1 MIELLGY
8 SALSLMIVKLFTP
21 LNPVRE
27 RVIDFLV
34 RTMVSRNWGWL
45 QSIIIVLTCSMC
57 FSFWATLMYTQDIWK
72 ATIVAVMTRLID
84 LTIEFL
90 DNGDK

>member
-21 LNPVRE
+21 LDPVRE
-27 RVIDFLV
+27 RVIDFIIRLMIK
-34 RTMVSRNWGWL
+34 RSWYWL
-45 QSIIIVLTCSMC
+45 QSLVIVLTCSMC
-57 FSFWATLMYTQDIWK
+57 FSFWATLLYTQDIWK

-90 DNGDK
+90 DNGNK

>member
-21 LNPVRE
+21 LDPVRE
-27 RVIDFLV
+27 RVIDFIIRL
-34 RTMVSRNWGWL
+34 MIKRNWYWL
-45 QSIIIVLTCSMC
+45 QSIVIVLTCSMC
-57 FSFWATLMYTQDIWK
+57 FSFWATLLYTQDIWK
-72 ATIVAVMTRLID
+72 ATIVSVMTRLID

-90 DNGDK
+90 DGDKT

>member
-34 RTMVSRNWGWL
+34 RTMVRRNWGWL
-45 QSIIIVLTCSMC
+45 QSVIIVLMCPMC
-57 FSFWATLMYTQDIWK
+57 FSFWATLLYTQDIWK

-90 DNGDK
+90 ENEHK

>member
-21 LNPVRE
+21 LDPVRE
-27 RVIDFLV
+27 RVIDFIIRL
-34 RTMVSRNWGWL
+34 MIKRNWYWL
-45 QSIIIVLTCSMC
+45 QSLVIVLTCSIC
-57 FSFWATLMYTQDIWK
+57 VSVWATLLYTQDIWK

-90 DNGDK
+90 DGDQT

>member
-21 LNPVRE
+21 LNSVRE
-27 RVIDFLV
+27 SVINFLI

-45 QSIIIVLTCSMC
+45 QPVIIVLTCPMC
-57 FSFWATLMYTQDIWK
+57 FSFWATLLYTQDIWK
-72 ATIVAVMTRLID
+72 ATIVAIMTRLID

-90 DNGDK
+90 DNEHK

>member
-21 LNPVRE
+21 LHSVRE
-27 RVIDFLV
+27 RIINFLI

-45 QSIIIVLTCSMC
+45 QSVIIVLTCPMC
-57 FSFWATLMYTQDIWK
+57 FSFWATLLYTQDIWK

-90 DNGDK
+90 EDEHK

>member
-21 LNPVRE
+21 LDPVRE
-27 RVIDFLV
+27 RVIDFIIRL
-34 RTMVSRNWGWL
+34 MIKRNWYWL
-45 QSIIIVLTCSMC
+45 QSLVIVLTCSMC
-57 FSFWATLMYTQDIWK
+57 FSFWATLLYTQDIWK

-90 DNGDK
+90 DGDQT

>member
-21 LNPVRE
+21 LDSVRE
-27 RVIDFLV
+27 RVIDFIIRL
-34 RTMVSRNWGWL
+34 MIKRNWYWL
-45 QSIIIVLTCSMC
+45 QSLVIVLTCSMC
-57 FSFWATLMYTQDIWK
+57 FSFWATLLYTQDIWK
-72 ATIVAVMTRLID
+72 AAIVAVMTRLID

-90 DNGDK
+90 DGDKT

>member
-34 RTMVSRNWGWL
+34 RTMVKRNWGWL
-45 QSIIIVLTCSMC
+45 QSVIIVLMCPMC
-57 FSFWATLMYTQDIWK
+57 FSFWATLIYTQDIWK

-90 DNGDK
+90 ENEHK

>member
-21 LNPVRE
+21 LNPVRK

-34 RTMVSRNWGWL
+34 RTMVRRNWGWL
-45 QSIIIVLTCSMC
+45 QSVIVVLMCPMC
-57 FSFWATLMYTQDIWK
+57 FSFWATLLYTQDIWK

-90 DNGDK
+90 EDEHK

>member
-21 LNPVRE
+21 LDPVRE
-27 RVIDFLV
+27 RVIDFIIRL
-34 RTMVSRNWGWL
+34 MVKRNWYWL
-45 QSIIIVLTCSMC
+45 QSLVIVLTCSMC
-57 FSFWATLMYTQDIWK
+57 FSFWATLLYTQDIWK

-90 DNGDK
+90 DNGNK

>member
-8 SALSLMIVKLFTP
+8 SALSLMIVRLFTP

-27 RVIDFLV
+27 RVISFLV
-34 RTMVSRNWGWL
+34 KTMVLRNWGWL
-45 QSIIIVLTCSMC
+45 QSIIVVLTCSMC
-57 FSFWATLMYTQDIWK
+57 FSFWATLLYTQDIWK
-72 ATIVAVMTRLID
+72 AAIVAVMTRLID

-90 DNGDK
+90 DGDQT